1 MKRTKKLLAILLSI
15 VLLLCSMP
23 LMQASADSEYYES
36 GPWKYTV
43 EDGEATITYFYTEED
58 LFGKVSIPSTL
69 GDYPVTGIEWI
80 SCYNG
85 EIDLYIPASI
95 TRLAGDPYERHFGS
109 GIVSITVDENNPA
122 FSSED
127 GVLFNKEKTEL
138 IRFPQES
145 EKTSYTIPD
154 SVTVIGYR
162 AFYDCWNLSNILI
175 PDSVT
180 DIYKGAFSSCGITNA
195 VIPDGVTKIEASVF
209 HYCPKLTSVTI
220 PDSVTEIGDSAF
232 NSCESLTTIE
242 LPDSIISIGD
252 YAFESCGKLAHIT
265 LPDSLQSIGEYAFA
279 WCNSIENITLPEN
292 VKAIGDF
299 AFCSCDNLA
308 KITVD
313 ESNAYFSNDE
323 YGVLFNKDKTSL
335 VFCPCNFETYT
346 IPNGVTEICN
356 SAFAGCEKLK
366 NVIIPDSVTAIGE
379 SAFYYCP
386 ELKSIKMPDTLA
398 TIGDLAFYYCKNLT
412 SITIPDSVTTIG
424 DYAFESCHSITSI
437 TIPDSVTSM
446 GVFVFN
452 YCSSLTNINFPNN
465 ITEINKGM
473 FAYCDSLTNISL
485 PEGIASIGAAAFE
498 GCDVL
503 SSIAFP
509 DSLTKISEYAFADC
523 DELEK
528 ITLPD
533 SIKTIEPYA
542 FGWTGIEEIYIPAGI
557 EAIDYNAFNYSDL
570 EDIYFEGSRAQWNNT
585 VTAMF
590 PDDYYYDYEDLFL
603 DSVNIHF
610 NYSLE
615 PASGSCG
622 ANATWDYNGMGTL
635 TISGTG
641 AMASYPSG
649 KNAPWNEFADN
660 IRVIEI
666 EEGITEI
673 DGFQNCT
680 NLQQTILPQ
689 SLKTVNRNALLSG
702 PDYIYNG
709 SIIYKG
715 IPEQWEE
722 INFIGEHESDI
733 CPLCSSIIWI
743 DNEDFTTL
751 DSLEIITDSTTVKY
765 GETVYLYANIPND
778 GYHYFLPVGTQLSW
792 YVDSGEYFIGNIFEE
807 YACSM
812 TSKIS
817 GTEILTVC
825 LEHEDG
831 YAIYNDDGEPIEA
844 SIELTSKAGIF
855 EILTYIFRS
864 IFEMIVSF
872 FMF

>member
-1 MKRTKKLLAILLSI
+1 MKRTKKPLAVLMSI
-15 VLLLCSMP
+15 VLLLCAIP

-43 EDGEATITYFYTEED
+43 EDGEATIDGFYPEDD
-58 LFGKVSIPSTL
+58 LFGKVSVPSTL
-69 GDYPVTGIEWI
+69 GGYPVTGIEWI
-80 SCYNG
+80 SCYDG
-85 EIDLYIPASI
+85 EIDLYIPEGV
-95 TRLAGDPYERHFGS
+95 TRLAGDPYDSHFGG

-127 GVLFNKEKTEL
+127 GVLFNKDKTEL
-138 IRFPQES
+138 ICFPQES

-154 SVTVIGYR
+154 SVTAIGYQ
-162 AFYDCWNLSNILI
+162 AFYDCWNLSNISI

-180 DIYKGAFSSCGITNA
+180 DIKRCAFSCCGIKNA

-209 HYCPKLTSVTI
+209 HYCYKLTSVTI

-232 NSCESLTTIE
+232 NCCESLTTIE

-265 LPDSLQSIGEYAFA
+265 LPDSLQSIGKYAFA
-279 WCNSIENITLPEN
+279 WCNGNENITLPEN

-299 AFCSCDNLA
+299 AFYSCDELA

-323 YGVLFNKDKTSL
+323 YGILFNKDKTSL
-335 VFCPCNFETYT
+335 VFCPCDFETYT

-356 SAFAGCEKLK
+356 SAFAGCEKLT

-386 ELKSIKMPDTLA
+386 ELNSIKMPDTLA
-398 TIGDLAFYYCKNLT
+398 TIGDLAFYYCENLT
-412 SITIPDSVTTIG
+412 NITIPDSVTTIG

-498 GCDVL
+498 
-503 SSIAFP
+503 
-509 DSLTKISEYAFADC
+509 DC
-523 DELEK
+523 DKLEK

-533 SIKTIEPYA
+533 SIKIIEPFA

-557 EAIDYNAFNYSDL
+557 EAIDYNAFNCSDL

-635 TISGTG
+635 TISGSG

-649 KNAPWNEFADN
+649 QGAPWNEFADN
-660 IRVIEI
+660 IQVVEI
-666 EEGITEI
+666 EEGITKI
-673 DGFQNCT
+673 DGFHELGYLET
-680 NLQQTILPQ
+680 IILPE
-689 SLKTVNRNALLSG
+689 SLK
-702 PDYIYNG
+702 YIEPSAFSWGYYG
-709 SIIYKG
+709 EIKEVIYKG
-715 IPEQWEE
+715 MPEQWENIE
-722 INFIGEHESDI
+722 IGI
-733 CPLCSSIIWI
+733 CETDACYDLCQCYDFDQQIIHI
-743 DNEDFTTL
+743 DNEDFKI
-751 DSLEIITDSTTVKY
+751 DSLEILVGGDKFWNGSTTVKY
-765 GETVYLYANIPND
+765 GETVRLSTDIPTTCND
-778 GYHYFLPVGTQLSW
+778 YFIFYNPFLPVGTQLNW
-792 YVDSGEYFIGNIFEE
+792 YGNNGSCFDWFSYSDENYSLE
-807 YACSM
+807 L
-812 TSKIS
+812 TSIAN
-817 GTEILTVC
+817 GTETITVC
-825 LEHEDG
+825 LEDEDG
-831 YAIYNDDGEPIEA
+831 YTIYNDDGDPIEA

-855 EILTYIFRS
+855 EIIAYMFRS
-864 IFEMIVSF
+864 F
-872 FMF
+872 FDMLISLFRF

>member
-1 MKRTKKLLAILLSI
+1 MKHAKKPLAVLMSI
-15 VLLLCSMP
+15 VLLLCAIP

-36 GPWKYTV
+36 GPWVYKV
-43 EDGEATITYFYTEED
+43 ENGEATITYFYTEED
-58 LFGKVSIPSTL
+58 LFGKVSVPETL
-69 GDYPVTGIEWI
+69 GGYPVTGIERI
-80 SCYNG
+80 SCYG
-85 EIDLYIPASI
+85 SEIDLYIPACVTKI
-95 TRLAGDPYERHFGS
+95 TNPETSEFGS
-109 GIVSITVDENNPA
+109 GIVSINVDESNPA
-122 FSSED
+122 FSSVD
-127 GVLFNKEKTEL
+127 GVLFDKNKTVL
-138 IRFPQES
+138 LAYPRS
-145 EKTSYTIPD
+145 NTSTAYTIPD
-154 SVTVIGYR
+154 SVTTIGDY
-162 AFYDCWNLSNILI
+162 AFCDCNSLTSVTI

-180 DIYKGAFSSCGITNA
+180 TIGGYAFAWCYDLESIT
-195 VIPDGVTKIEASVF
+195 IPDSVTKIEASAF

-252 YAFESCGKLAHIT
+252 YAFESCGELAHIT
-265 LPDSLQSIGEYAFA
+265 LPDSLQSIGKYAFA
-279 WCNSIENITLPEN
+279 WCDSIESIILPEK

-299 AFCSCDNLA
+299 AFYSCDELA

-323 YGVLFNKDKTSL
+323 YGVIFNKDKTSL
-335 VFCPCNFETYT
+335 VFCPCDFETYT

-356 SAFAGCEKLK
+356 SAFAGCEKLT

-379 SAFYYCP
+379 SAFYYCL
-386 ELKSIKMPDTLA
+386 ELKSIKFPCTLA
-398 TIGDLAFYYCKNLT
+398 TIGDLAFYYCENLT

-424 DYAFESCHSITSI
+424 NYAFESCHSITSI

-452 YCSSLTNINFPNN
+452 YCSSLTNINLPNN

-473 FAYCDSLTNISL
+473 FAHCDSLTNISL

-498 GCDVL
+498 
-503 SSIAFP
+503 S
-509 DSLTKISEYAFADC
+509 C

-533 SIKTIEPYA
+533 SIKIIEPYA
-542 FGWTGIEEIYIPAGI
+542 FRRTGIEEIYIPSSI

-649 KNAPWNEFADN
+649 QGAPWNEFAAN
-660 IRVIEI
+660 IQVIEI
-666 EEGITEI
+666 EEGITKI
-673 DGFQNCT
+673 DGFYKCT
-680 NLQQTILPQ
+680 NLKRIILPESLQ
-689 SLKTVNRNALLSG
+689 SLVRHVFFW
-702 PDYIYNG
+702 DYSDYKE
-709 SIIYKG
+709 IIYKG
-715 IPEQWEE
+715 LPEQWA
-722 INFIGEHESDI
+722 NLDFNDHFDDSSSYDI
-733 CPLCSSIIWI
+733 FDWIIYI
-743 DNEDFTTL
+743 DNEDFKI
-751 DSLEIITDSTTVKY
+751 DSLDIIVEGSTTVKY
-765 GETVYLYANIPND
+765 GETAYLYADIPTATAWYNEN
-778 GYHYFLPVGTQLSW
+778 YFLPVGTQLNW
-792 YVDSGEYFIGNIFEE
+792 YGENSGAFTDGYQ
-807 YACSM
+807 Y
-812 TSKIS
+812 S
-817 GTEILTVC
+817 GTEYPENHLYLRSLTSGTETVTVC

-831 YAIYNDDGEPIEA
+831 YTIYNDDGEPIEA

-855 EILTYIFRS
+855 EIIAYAFRS
-864 IFEMIVSF
+864 FFEMLLSF